1 MTKLAM
7 RAGVAFAIACIFGGA
22 TMAQDWPTKP
32 VRIVVGFG
40 AGGGTDIV
48 ARILAPALSEVLGQ
62 PVVIENKPG
71 AGGTTGA
78 DAVAKSAKDGYTAFM
93 MNSGHTVSAVMYKA
107 LPFDSVKDFQ
117 PVSLVATAGLVVV
130 ANKEFRANDLKG
142 LIAEAKASPGKINFA
157 SVGLG
162 STQHFAGE
170 LFRQSTGID
179 IKHIPYRGT
188 PAAIAAVRAKEVEL
202 LFELVQTVLGQV
214 RAGDLK
220 ALAVTSSERWP
231 ALPDVPTAEEQG
243 VSGYDVRSWYGIAFP
258 AGTPRPI
265 VDKLNKA
272 LSDVLARDAVKK
284 QIADT
289 GAIVKSST
297 PEAFGKFIEDEIAKW
312 RTVRDKAGIQ
322 PQ

>member
-1 MTKLAM
+1 
-7 RAGVAFAIACIFGGA
+7 
-22 TMAQDWPTKP
+22 
-32 VRIVVGFG
+32 
-40 AGGGTDIV
+40 
-48 ARILAPALSEVLGQ
+48 
-62 PVVIENKPG
+62 
-71 AGGTTGA
+71 
-78 DAVAKSAKDGYTAFM
+78 
-93 MNSGHTVSAVMYKA
+93 MYKS

-117 PVSLVATAGLVVV
+117 PVSLVATAGLIVV
-130 ANKEFRANDLKG
+130 ANKDYPASDLKG
-142 LIAEAKASPGKINFA
+142 LIAAAKANPGKINFA

-170 LFRQSTGID
+170 LFRQSTGTD

-220 ALAVTSSERWP
+220 ALAVTSAERWP
-231 ALPDVPTAEEQG
+231 ALPDVPTAQEQG
-243 VSGYDVRSWYGIAFP
+243 VAGYDVRSWYGVAFP
-258 AGTPRPI
+258 PGTPRPI

-272 LSDVLARDAVKK
+272 LADVLARDAVKK
-284 QIADT
+284 QIADA

-312 RTVRDKAGIQ
+312 RVVRDKAGIQ